1 MQGSGKAMKRA
12 LFFMLFSLLCVPLAA
27 SKPTVVLVL
36 SGGGARGLAHIAV
49 LEALEAEGIPIDMVL
64 GTSMGSLVGGLY
76 SSGYTPKEIRRL
88 LEETDLVGLFSEPAL
103 DTVRNQNTAFSYMH
117 DHVFSLGF
125 GEKALGDGPSL
136 IGDQK
141 ILELLG
147 YLFAKYPNTI
157 DFDDLP
163 IPFRCVSADALTG
176 ERIVYESGSLVSAIR
191 SSISIPLVFSPYPYE
206 ENRLVVD
213 GGVVDNLPIAL
224 ARSLGADIVIAS
236 DVNALQFQSYEELE
250 NLSAM
255 AVQTVFLLTQEK
267 ATMQHPLADLL
278 FLPDLR
284 ISFAG
289 FHQTGT
295 DH

>member
-1 MQGSGKAMKRA
+1 
-12 LFFMLFSLLCVPLAA
+12 MLFSLLCVPLAA

-64 GTSMGSLVGGLY
+64 GASMGSLVGGLY

-176 ERIVYESGSLVSAIR
+176 ERIVHESGSLVSAIR

-206 ENRLVVD
+206 LNS
-213 GGVVDNLPIAL
+213 IKF
-224 ARSLGADIVIAS
+224 S
-236 DVNALQFQSYEELE
+236 
-250 NLSAM
+250 
-255 AVQTVFLLTQEK
+255 
-267 ATMQHPLADLL
+267 
-278 FLPDLR
+278 
-284 ISFAG
+284 
-289 FHQTGT
+289 
-295 DH
+295 